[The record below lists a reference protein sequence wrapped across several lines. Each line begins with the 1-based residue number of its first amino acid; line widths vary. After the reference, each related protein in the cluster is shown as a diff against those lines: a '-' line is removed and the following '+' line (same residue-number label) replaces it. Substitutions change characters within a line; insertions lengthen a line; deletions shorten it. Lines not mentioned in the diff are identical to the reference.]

1 MAWTADNKSNRLPIT
16 APHKAAQYFPS
27 AWPGITQA
35 AAGVTV
41 LTLTA
46 GFQFK
51 MNGQVEA
58 TLPHD
63 ATLAAGLVI
72 GQAQL
77 LGPASGSYAAGNHPR
92 ITVQIQN
99 TAGITSTAVNDLIVV
114 QY

>member
-1 MAWTADNKSNRLPIT
+1 MAWTADNKANRLPIT
-16 APHKAAQYFPS
+16 SPHRYAQYFVNG
-27 AWPGITQA
+27 WPGVTAA

-41 LTLTA
+41 VTLTA
-46 GFQFK
+46 AFGFK
-51 MNGQVEA
+51 MNGQVEVS
-58 TLPHD
+58 LPHD

-92 ITVQIQN
+92 ITVQVQN
-99 TAGITSTAVNDLIVV
+99 TAGITSTAVADLIAV

>member
-1 MAWTADNKSNRLPIT
+1 MAWTADQKANRLPIT
-16 APHKAAQYFPS
+16 SPHRYAQYFPG
-27 AWPGITQA
+27 AWPGVTAA

-46 GFQFK
+46 AFGFK

-58 TLPHD
+58 TLPHG
-63 ATLAAGLVI
+63 ATLAAGLLI
-72 GQAQL
+72 GQTQL
-77 LGPASGSYAAGNHPR
+77 IAPASGSYAAGNHPQ

-99 TAGITSTAVNDLIVV
+99 TAGITSTATTDLIVV